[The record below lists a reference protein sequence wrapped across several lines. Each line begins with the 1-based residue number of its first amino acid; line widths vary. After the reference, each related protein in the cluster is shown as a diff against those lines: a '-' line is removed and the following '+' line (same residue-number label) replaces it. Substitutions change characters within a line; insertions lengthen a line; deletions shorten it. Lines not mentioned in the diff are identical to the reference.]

1 MKFTLLMLTRA
12 YILYSYTQYLNTK
25 FLYIFYTKTR
35 GNGSEFF
42 TTHIKNDKNTKK
54 ANTLETTQKCK
65 WKC

>member
-35 GNGSEFF
+35 GNGSEFLF
-42 TTHIKNDKNTKK
+42 
-54 ANTLETTQKCK
+54 EFEF
-65 WKC
+65 